1 VARGQVNFRKTPMT
15 IVMMITANPVT
26 AYHSQIDPC
35 R

>member
-26 AYHSQIDPC
+26 AHRRPD
-35 R
+35 